1 MKKQILKTIYNF
13 GGFAPFHNLNQ
24 RKVLILMY
32 HRFSEEP
39 HPYKISEEEFESHLI
54 YLAKHNNVLTLDEF
68 VEAKLKGEELPP
80 NSAVITIDD
89 GYSDAYDIAFPL
101 LKKYKMPATLY
112 AITDFVDGKIWLWTD
127 LMRYLL
133 LTSEAGFFSYE
144 HPNGELVESE
154 LEDDLQKLE
163 FAGSVNSILKKL
175 PDNEKDFRIREIAES
190 LEVKIPEKPTR
201 SFAPITWEQAREMDK
216 SWVSIESHTVTHPI
230 LPNVD
235 KTQLEFE
242 LTHSKER
249 LEKIL
254 ERKVEH
260 FCYPNGS
267 LDETVRQA
275 TEDAGYKSATTT
287 EYGFNNGRSDMFLLK
302 RIDASPNIAN
312 FAQSVSG
319 FEQMRQKIHF

>member
-32 HRFSEEP
+32 HRFSKEP
-39 HPYKISEEEFESHLI
+39 HPLKISKDEFEEHLA
-54 YLAKHNNVLTLDEF
+54 YLAKRNNVLSLDEV
-68 VEAKLKGEELPP
+68 VEAKNAGEELPP
-80 NSAVITIDD
+80 NTTVITIDD
-89 GYSDAYDIAFPL
+89 GYRDVYDIAFPL
-101 LKKYKMPATLY
+101 LKKYKVPATLY

-163 FAGSVNSILKKL
+163 VAGRVNSILKKL
-175 PDNEKDFRIREIAES
+175 PEKEKDFRIREIAES
-190 LEVKIPEKPTR
+190 LEVEIPEKPTAD
-201 SFAPITWEQAREMDK
+201 FAPINWQQAREMDK
-216 SWVSIESHTVTHPI
+216 SWVDIESHTVTHPI

-235 KTQLEFE
+235 ETQLEFE
-242 LTHSKER
+242 LIHSKER

-254 ERKVEH
+254 EREVNH

-267 LDETVRQA
+267 LNEEVREA
-275 TEDAGYKSATTT
+275 TIKAGYKSATTT
-287 EYGFNNGRSDMFLLK
+287 KYGFNNGRSDMFLLK
-302 RIDASPNIAN
+302 RIDANPSIAN

-319 FEQMRQKIHF
+319 FEQMRQKIHL